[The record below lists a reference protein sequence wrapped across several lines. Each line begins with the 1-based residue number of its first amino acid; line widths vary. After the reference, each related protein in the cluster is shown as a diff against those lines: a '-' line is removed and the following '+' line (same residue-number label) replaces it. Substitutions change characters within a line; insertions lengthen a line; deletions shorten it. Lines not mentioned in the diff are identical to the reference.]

1 MSCTRYYF
9 GNKINLRG
17 LNARATNYS
26 TGIECQGNKSFY
38 QN

>member
-9 GNKINLRG
+9 GNKINLQG
-17 LNARATNYS
+17 LNARATNHF
-26 TGIECQGNKSFY
+26 TRIENQGNKSFY